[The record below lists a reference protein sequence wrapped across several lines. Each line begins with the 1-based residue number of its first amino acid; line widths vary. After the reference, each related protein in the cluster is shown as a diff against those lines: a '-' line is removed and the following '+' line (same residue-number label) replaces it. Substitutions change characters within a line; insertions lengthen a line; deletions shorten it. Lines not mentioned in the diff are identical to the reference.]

1 MNNFLPI
8 GIYLENDKRFEF
20 DFARYLLKIK
30 TYNANQ
36 LSGTIVS
43 PFRLIKNNEDL
54 YLLIHNYD
62 RTGDRKIKIESI
74 GMNEL
79 VINHENISYKLNKVA

>member
-62 RTGDRKIKIESI
+62 RTGDRRIKIESI

>member
-1 MNNFLPI
+1 MNTSLPI

-30 TYNANQ
+30 TYQNDQ

-43 PFRLIKNNEDL
+43 PFRLIKNDDNL

-62 RTGDRKIKIESI
+62 RTGDRKIMIESI

-79 VINHENISYKLNKVA
+79 VINHENTSYKLNKVA

>member
-1 MNNFLPI
+1 MNTILPI

-20 DFARYLLKIK
+20 DFARHLLKIK
-30 TYNANQ
+30 TYNNNQ

-43 PFRLIKNNEDL
+43 PFRVIKNESDY

-62 RTGDRKIKIESI
+62 RTGDRKIMIESI

-79 VINHENISYKLNKVA
+79 TINHDNTSYKLKKVA

>member
-1 MNNFLPI
+1 MNNFIPI

-43 PFRLIKNNEDL
+43 PFRLVKNNEDL

-62 RTGDRKIKIESI
+62 RTGDRRIKIESI